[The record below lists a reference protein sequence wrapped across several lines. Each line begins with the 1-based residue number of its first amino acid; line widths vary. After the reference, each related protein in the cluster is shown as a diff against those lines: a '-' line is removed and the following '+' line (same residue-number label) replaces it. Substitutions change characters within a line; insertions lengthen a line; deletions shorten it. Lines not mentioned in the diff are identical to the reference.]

1 MLLLAA
7 WSAGSNIPG
16 GKTDFSF
23 LNKQVTRNSFPQILA
38 SCSKTKR
45 LTDFPK
51 VSVLYPLVVPIGS
64 PKAAPTVP
72 TCVQTIPGSP
82 HSHLLQGLLLI
93 HPPVPL
99 FVLGPLGVS
108 SLQSSF
114 PFCQHHKVPLRCHR
128 EGRSLL
134 SFSCCQRNGGFPGD
148 SRDRDTHE
156 PPWP

>member
-1 MLLLAA
+1 MLLLPA

-82 HSHLLQGLLLI
+82 HSSPFPPAPGTASHSPPSSPFCPGTSGGVLTPEFFSLLPAPQGAIGVPQGGQEPPQLLLL
-93 HPPVPL
+93 PKEWWL
-99 FVLGPLGVS
+99 
-108 SLQSSF
+108 
-114 PFCQHHKVPLRCHR
+114 
-128 EGRSLL
+128 
-134 SFSCCQRNGGFPGD
+134 
-148 SRDRDTHE
+148 
-156 PPWP
+156 PWRQQGQGHT